1 MRFFSFLLVVVGLS
15 GCSMVPAL
23 SGDAPSSRAPCAD
36 VVMDR
41 AFLLHGEAKAGLAL
55 FYDERDDHRLFQSYY
70 AGVDSVQIA
79 RSVGRCWDRRISH
92 YNAMR
97 NLEDA
102 NRQLIRVIRRNLPD
116 GDTAGLVSVYR
127 EQSAE
132 LFQAN

>member
-1 MRFFSFLLVVVGLS
+1 
-15 GCSMVPAL
+15 
-23 SGDAPSSRAPCAD
+23 
-36 VVMDR
+36 MDR